1 MSENVSTHVD
11 VLKLLPSK
19 TKPKRKIPTPN
30 QTPKATL
37 SLTKSVI
44 TSETKSTTKR
54 TRNKKPVKGNDK
66 IIKGNDSINVK
77 GNDKVTDEEK
87 RRKKL
92 FKEEMKA
99 AKRRDAENK
108 RIEKQIIEAEQKR
121 RQIIENRRK
130 AIIADRLKQKA
141 INESSN
147 NDSTGITTQMGSF
160 KMKNVGIHKNNNVV
174 NDEIELIPLGNGGFK
189 VELSKPKSI
198 ISRRIDQY
206 ARREL
211 DPSIVPIFNE
221 MLQRKYL
228 QMKINS

>member
-1 MSENVSTHVD
+1 MSDNVD

-19 TKPKRKIPTPN
+19 TKPKRKPMPTPSLPL
-30 QTPKATL
+30 TTAM
-37 SLTKSVI
+37 SLTKS
-44 TSETKSTTKR
+44 SETKST
-54 TRNKKPVKGNDK
+54 RNKKQRSTIVKGKN
-66 IIKGNDSINVK
+66 
-77 GNDKVTDEEK
+77 KVSDEEK
-87 RRKKL
+87 RRKRL

-108 RIEKQIIEAEQKR
+108 RIEKQIIEEEQKR

-130 AIIADRLKQKA
+130 AIIADRMKQKA

-147 NDSTGITTQMGSF
+147 NDTTGITTQMGSF
-160 KMKNVGIHKNNNVV
+160 KMKNVTNHNINKN

-189 VELSKPKSI
+189 LELSKPKSI

-228 QMKINS
+228 QMKINSS

>member
-1 MSENVSTHVD
+1 MSDNVD

-19 TKPKRKIPTPN
+19 TKPKRKPMPTPN
-30 QTPKATL
+30 QTKATL
-37 SLTKSVI
+37 TLTPSLPITKS
-44 TSETKSTTKR
+44 
-54 TRNKKPVKGNDK
+54 TRNKKQRNGSTVVKGKN
-66 IIKGNDSINVK
+66 
-77 GNDKVTDEEK
+77 KVSDEEK
-87 RRKKL
+87 RRKRL

-108 RIEKQIIEAEQKR
+108 RIEKQIIEEEQKR

-130 AIIADRLKQKA
+130 AIIADRMKQKA
-141 INESSN
+141 INESNN

-160 KMKNVGIHKNNNVV
+160 KMKNVTNHNINKN

-189 VELSKPKSI
+189 LELSKPKSI

>member
-1 MSENVSTHVD
+1 MNENVD

-19 TKPKRKIPTPN
+19 TKPKHKI
-30 QTPKATL
+30 TPKGN
-37 SLTKSVI
+37 V
-44 TSETKSTTKR
+44 ST
-54 TRNKKPVKGNDK
+54 N
-66 IIKGNDSINVK
+66 IKGNVSANIKGNTSLKQTSVLPSSPLPLPTSKSKNKNSIRNVK
-77 GNDKVTDEEK
+77 GKNKVSDEEK

-108 RIEKQIIEAEQKR
+108 RIEKQIIEEEKR
-121 RQIIENRRK
+121 RKAIMDDRRK
-130 AIIADRLKQKA
+130 AIIANRMKQN
-141 INESSN
+141 NESTNVKGYDNESN
-147 NDSTGITTQMGSF
+147 CITTQMGSF
-160 KMKNVGIHKNNNVV
+160 KMKNVGNHNG
-174 NDEIELIPLGNGGFK
+174 NDEIELIPLGNGSIKF
-189 VELSKPKSI
+189 EISKPKSI

-221 MLQRKYL
+221 MLKRKYL

>member
-54 TRNKKPVKGNDK
+54 TRNKKP
-66 IIKGNDSINVK
+66 VK

>member
-1 MSENVSTHVD
+1 MSDNVD

-19 TKPKRKIPTPN
+19 TKPKRKPMPTPN
-30 QTPKATL
+30 QTKATL
-37 SLTKSVI
+37 TLTPSLPLTKS
-44 TSETKSTTKR
+44 
-54 TRNKKPVKGNDK
+54 TRNKKQRNGNFIVKDSTVVKGKN
-66 IIKGNDSINVK
+66 
-77 GNDKVTDEEK
+77 KVSDEEK
-87 RRKKL
+87 RRKRL

-108 RIEKQIIEAEQKR
+108 RIEKQIIEEEQKR

-130 AIIADRLKQKA
+130 AIIADRMKQKA
-141 INESSN
+141 INESNN

-160 KMKNVGIHKNNNVV
+160 KMKNVTNHNINKHNN
-174 NDEIELIPLGNGGFK
+174 EIELIPLGNGGFK
-189 VELSKPKSI
+189 LELSKPKSI

-228 QMKINS
+228 QMKINSS

>member
-1 MSENVSTHVD
+1 MISFIFIKMNENISSVVKDNVD

-19 TKPKRKIPTPN
+19 TKPKRNFIVKDKPMPTPN
-30 QTPKATL
+30 QTKN
-37 SLTKSVI
+37 I
-44 TSETKSTTKR
+44 TSSTLTLNKSSTVKS
-54 TRNKKPVKGNDK
+54 TRNKKQRKKKD
-66 IIKGNDSINVK
+66 
-77 GNDKVTDEEK
+77 TDEEK

-108 RIEKQIIEAEQKR
+108 RIEKQIIEEEQKR

-141 INESSN
+141 INESN
-147 NDSTGITTQMGSF
+147 NNNTTGITTQMGSF
-160 KMKNVGIHKNNNVV
+160 KMKNITNGNHNIKGNNE
-174 NDEIELIPLGNGGFK
+174 EIELIPLGNGGFK

>member
-1 MSENVSTHVD
+1 MSDNVD

-19 TKPKRKIPTPN
+19 TKPKRKPMPTPN
-30 QTPKATL
+30 QTKTTL
-37 SLTKSVI
+37 TLTPSLPLTKSTV
-44 TSETKSTTKR
+44 KS
-54 TRNKKPVKGNDK
+54 TRNKKQRKN
-66 IIKGNDSINVK
+66 
-77 GNDKVTDEEK
+77 KVSDEEK
-87 RRKKL
+87 RRKRL

-108 RIEKQIIEAEQKR
+108 RIEKQIIEEEQKR

-130 AIIADRLKQKA
+130 SIIADRMKQKA

-160 KMKNVGIHKNNNVV
+160 KMKNVTNHNINKN

-189 VELSKPKSI
+189 LELSKPKSI

-228 QMKINS
+228 QMKINSS